1 MTVVVIMGLGFGI
14 GLVGVIT
21 GLRSRRASLL
31 SVLTGLSG
39 ESGIVDRQEEVL
51 GQKYEWRLDRRVA
64 VRVAE
69 SVQQM
74 GIFESALRTR
84 LALSNS
90 SLEELVA
97 RCLVC
102 ATIGLSL
109 PVLTWTIVIAGG
121 IKVPVLIPL
130 GVGVLL
136 GIGGVVLPI
145 AELNAEAKQGMRLAR
160 RVLCSFLD
168 LVVLGLAGGMGIE
181 SALLAAAELGENAM
195 SRRMLAALS
204 RCRDTGEPPW
214 EALARLGENLGVEEL
229 ADLAATVGLAGMEGA
244 KVRATLAARA
254 ATIRRHEL
262 ANAEAEANALTERL
276 FLPGAL
282 LLVGFLIFIGYPAFT
297 RIASGF

>member
-1 MTVVVIMGLGFGI
+1 MTLVVMTGLGCGV

-21 GLRSRRASLL
+21 GLRGRKTSLL
-31 SVLTGLSG
+31 SVLSGLSG
-39 ESGIVDRQEEVL
+39 ESGIVARQGQLL
-51 GQKYEWRLDRRVA
+51 GQKYAWRFDRRVA

-74 GIFESALRTR
+74 GFFERALRTR

-97 RCLVC
+97 RCLVG
-102 ATIGLSL
+102 ATVGLSL
-109 PVLTWTIVIAGG
+109 PLLTWMIVIAGG
-121 IKVPVLIPL
+121 IKVSVLIPL

-136 GIGGVVLPI
+136 GTGGVLLPI
-145 AELNAEAKQGMRLAR
+145 AELNAGAKQGMRLAR
-160 RVLCSFLD
+160 KVLCSFLD

-181 SALLAAAELGENAM
+181 SALLAAAELGENVM
-195 SRRMLAALS
+195 SRHMLAALS

-214 EALARLGENLGVEEL
+214 EALARLGETLGVEEL
-229 ADLAATVGLAGMEGA
+229 AELAATVGLAGMEGA
-244 KVRATLAARA
+244 KVRGTLVARA

-276 FLPGAL
+276 FIPGTL